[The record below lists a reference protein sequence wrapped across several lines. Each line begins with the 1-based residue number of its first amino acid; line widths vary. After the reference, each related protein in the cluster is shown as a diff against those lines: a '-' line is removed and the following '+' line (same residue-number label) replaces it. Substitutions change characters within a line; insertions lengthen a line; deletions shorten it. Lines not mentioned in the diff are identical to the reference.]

1 MLSDPAFASQI
12 AHLVISLP
20 PLDLNY
26 VAGTRSLL
34 LPKHLHLQ
42 LRGVEGDSFGG
53 FRVDAEALRERV
65 EDGVEFFGHY
75 NECKQGFWRQPSGKW
90 VPATWNKREVP
101 EWFVRALEPSRPP
114 TD

>member
-20 PLDLNY
+20 PLGLNY

-42 LRGVEGDSFGG
+42 LRGIEGDSFGG
-53 FRVDAEALRERV
+53 FGVDLKALRDVGLLRGSVGTQDSWMVVIPTHTAARLRET
-65 EDGVEFFGHY
+65 
-75 NECKQGFWRQPSGKW
+75 
-90 VPATWNKREVP
+90 ATG
-101 EWFVRALEPSRPP
+101 AA
-114 TD
+114 